1 MGQGDMSPNIYE
13 GGRKERV
20 IVQNVSKISQTVFEI
35 SKFFD
40 FQEAA
45 IRRLGFLNFWS
56 TIRFGGL
63 MWIAVPN
70 FTKIGQRVAEISCLA
85 FVKMAAVRHLGF
97 LKV

>member
-1 MGQGDMSPNIYE
+1 MKGASALVSSGELI
-13 GGRKERV
+13 RV

-45 IRRLGFLNFWS
+45 IRHLGFLNFWS

-70 FTKIGQRVAEISCLA
+70 FTKIGQKVAEISCLKI
-85 FVKMAAVRHLGF
+85 FKMAAVRHLGF